1 MTAPAP
7 EIEARPCCASRRK
20 ILRALGRVICVAGAQ
35 MAGHEHKHQPASTIR
50 TGGGP
55 TWP

>member
-7 EIEARPCCASRRK
+7 QIEAGRYRARRRK
-20 ILRALGRVICVAGAQ
+20 IGRARGRAICVAGAQ
-35 MAGHEHKHQPASTIR
+35 MAGGEQEHQPASTIQ

-55 TWP
+55 RWP

>member
-1 MTAPAP
+1 MTTPAP
-7 EIEARPCCASRRK
+7 QIEARRCCASRRK

-35 MAGHEHKHQPASTIR
+35 MAGGEQEHQPASTIR
-50 TGGGP
+50 TGGGL

>member
-7 EIEARPCCASRRK
+7 QIEARRCCASRRK
-20 ILRALGRVICVAGAQ
+20 ILRALGRANCVAGGEQ
-35 MAGHEHKHQPASTIR
+35 EHQPASMIR

>member
-7 EIEARPCCASRRK
+7 QIEARPCCASRRK

-35 MAGHEHKHQPASTIR
+35 MADDEHKHQPASTIR